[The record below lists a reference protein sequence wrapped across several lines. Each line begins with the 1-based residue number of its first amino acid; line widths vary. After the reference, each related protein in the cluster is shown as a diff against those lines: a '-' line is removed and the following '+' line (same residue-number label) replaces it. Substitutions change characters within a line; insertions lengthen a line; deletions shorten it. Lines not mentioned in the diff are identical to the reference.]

1 MYFIPQNTT
10 LTFATAELCGIRELI
25 KGHATAAPQVQSRA
39 HSSLRLIWQTH
50 GCPPSPSSTTTN
62 NSNMDTVGTCM
73 MAETF
78 TKLDGVAMSA
88 LLITR
93 CNYSKSI
100 VIKQHLTKHLICMA
114 CSCNL
119 NELAKNKARIIDA
132 LKVPHTLLR
141 SQPEVKTLNSQP
153 PGLQWSGTAT
163 LAPPW
168 QSPPIHTLGVL
179 QVRKF
184 SPEDL
189 TNPHDNFHAKMV
201 DQAVQL
207 PDGPGPPLAKHD
219 LWASHNNGFHSPHLH
234 HLLLIELSGC
244 LQPLAPV
251 QQYGTA
257 VQEPTLEV

>member
-1 MYFIPQNTT
+1 
-10 LTFATAELCGIRELI
+10 
-25 KGHATAAPQVQSRA
+25 
-39 HSSLRLIWQTH
+39 
-50 GCPPSPSSTTTN
+50 
-62 NSNMDTVGTCM
+62 MDTVGTCM

-78 TKLDGVAMSA
+78 TKQDGVAMSA

-100 VIKQHLTKHLICMA
+100 VIKQHLIKHLICMA

-141 SQPEVKTLNSQP
+141 SQPEVKTLNIHP

-163 LAPPW
+163 LAPAW
-168 QSPPIHTLGVL
+168 QSPPIHILGVL

-201 DQAVQL
+201 DQAVQH
-207 PDGPGPPLAKHD
+207 A
-219 LWASHNNGFHSPHLH
+219 HLH
-234 HLLLIELSGC
+234 PLLGHHKQGQ
-244 LQPLAPV
+244 QPA
-251 QQYGTA
+251 
-257 VQEPTLEV
+257 EPTIILSLGQTRQLHQAFKPTATH

>member
-1 MYFIPQNTT
+1 
-10 LTFATAELCGIRELI
+10 
-25 KGHATAAPQVQSRA
+25 
-39 HSSLRLIWQTH
+39 
-50 GCPPSPSSTTTN
+50 
-62 NSNMDTVGTCM
+62 M
-73 MAETF
+73 MAESF

-141 SQPEVKTLNSQP
+141 SQPEVKTLNSHP
-153 PGLQWSGTAT
+153 PGLQWSSTAT

-168 QSPPIHTLGVL
+168 QSHPIHTLGVL

-184 SPEDL
+184 SLEDL
-189 TNPHDNFHAKMV
+189 SNHNDNFHAKMV
-201 DQAVQL
+201 DQAV
-207 PDGPGPPLAKHD
+207 PA
-219 LWASHNNGFHSPHLH
+219 HLH
-234 HLLLIELSGC
+234 PLHGHHKQGQQPAEPTIILSLGQTRQLHQAYKPTATHCFVFIIFFKLIPMVLFTCSC
-244 LQPLAPV
+244 LAP
-251 QQYGTA
+251 TA
-257 VQEPTLEV
+257 RLGRSALLRYIQVTLYIN